1 MRFHADLH
9 VHSKYSRACSRDGDL
24 EHLAWWA
31 ARKGLSVVGT
41 GDFTHPAWSDEL
53 RAGLV
58 PAESGLFRL
67 RPELEEEVLGRL
79 PPSCRQPVR
88 FLLSTEIS
96 TIYKR
101 DERTRK
107 VHHLLYAPDFA
118 GMARITE
125 ALARVGNLASDGRP
139 ILGLDSRHL
148 LEITLSSGDGCYLVP
163 AHAWTPWFA
172 VLGSQSGFDAVQDC
186 YGDLAGHVFALETG
200 LSSDPAMNWRVSS
213 LDRYQLVSNSDAHSP
228 PMLGR
233 EATTFDTSLDYFAIL
248 HALQSGEG
256 LAGTVE
262 FFPEEGKYHLDGHR
276 ACGIR
281 TEPADTRALEGRCP
295 VCAKPLTVGVLHRV
309 EALAD
314 EAPGRRPAAR
324 PGYRSLIQLPEI
336 VGEILRVGAGAK
348 SVSRQVAG
356 LVERV
361 GPELAILDSVPLDEV
376 AAVGSSLLVE
386 ALRRLREGLVVRQAG
401 YDGVYGEIRLFRPE
415 EVEGPGG
422 TQALFR
428 APGHHNAVDRPRRPA
443 SRAREAGL
451 APPASPP
458 DEGVSPLSPPHH
470 PSPAPNGLDPE
481 QRAALA
487 AAGGALLVV
496 AGPGTGKTRLLTH
509 LVAQRITEQ
518 GVAPE
523 RCLTVTFTRRACAEL
538 RERLA
543 NLVPGWGE
551 RVHVTTFGGLGLQLV
566 REQAGRLGLDT
577 DVKVL
582 DDPGR
587 LRLVVELVGG
597 SLRGAHR
604 AAGQI
609 AERKRQRA
617 RLAVEGSRR
626 PAPTDDDLLVRYDAA
641 LAARG
646 LVDLDD
652 LSALP
657 VQLLGREPQVAEQ
670 YRDRWQLVCI
680 DEYQDL
686 DDLQY
691 ALVRLIAGRSQPASG
706 QAARPVGP
714 DPDRPVGPDPGRP
727 VGADSARPANGHPG
741 PHVCA
746 IGDPDQ
752 AIYGFRGGDVQHFL
766 RFSEDFPDAMVNELT
781 RNYRSTPTIVSAA
794 LQVVAPSTLAA
805 GRRLEAVDA
814 TEDGPIV
821 FHRARDERD
830 EALFVADTIERM
842 LGGGSFAT
850 LDRGA
855 ADGSDRPR
863 LSFADFAVLYRT
875 GSQAEVAAE
884 ALARRG
890 FPCRVRSH
898 ERLADQ
904 AGVQAVLSALRE
916 LAEGVRGRPVLRLV
930 DEAVRRAA
938 QGCVDPPDALA
949 AAAELLTPLAA
960 DCEGDVERFF
970 TEVAL
975 GAGIDAW
982 DRRADLISLLT
993 LHAAKGL
1000 EFPVVFIIGCDDGLL
1015 PLRRPGSPTGPPDAG
1030 EAPFGAPRA
1039 GGFETVDEDEERRLL
1054 FVGMT
1059 RASRRLVLTS
1069 ARSRTRW
1076 GQLQPCTPSPFL
1088 ASIDPGL
1095 VLDQTRAAFP
1105 RHPVPRQLRLL

>member
-1 MRFHADLH
+1 
-9 VHSKYSRACSRDGDL
+9 
-24 EHLAWWA
+24 
-31 ARKGLSVVGT
+31 
-41 GDFTHPAWSDEL
+41 
-53 RAGLV
+53 
-58 PAESGLFRL
+58 
-67 RPELEEEVLGRL
+67 
-79 PPSCRQPVR
+79 
-88 FLLSTEIS
+88 
-96 TIYKR
+96 
-101 DERTRK
+101 
-107 VHHLLYAPDFA
+107 
-118 GMARITE
+118 
-125 ALARVGNLASDGRP
+125 
-139 ILGLDSRHL
+139 
-148 LEITLSSGDGCYLVP
+148 
-163 AHAWTPWFA
+163 
-172 VLGSQSGFDAVQDC
+172 
-186 YGDLAGHVFALETG
+186 
-200 LSSDPAMNWRVSS
+200 MNWRVSS

-248 HALQSGEG
+248 HALKSGEG

-281 TEPADTRALEGRCP
+281 TEPADTRALDGRCP

-314 EAPGRRPAAR
+314 EAAGRRPAAR

-376 AAVGSSLLVE
+376 AAVGSPLLVE
-386 ALRRLREGLVVRQAG
+386 ALRRLREGRVVRQAG

-415 EVEGPGG
+415 EVKGPGG
-422 TQALFR
+422 TQTLFR
-428 APGHHNAVDRPRRPA
+428 APGRHSAVDRARRTP
-443 SRAREAGL
+443 SLAREAGR
-451 APPASPP
+451 APFADQPHDAASPRR
-458 DEGVSPLSPPHH
+458 PPEH
-470 PSPAPNGLDPE
+470 PSPAPVAHDPE
-481 QRAALA
+481 QRAAVA
-487 AAGGALLVV
+487 AAGSALLVV

-509 LVAQRITEQ
+509 LIAQRITDE

-523 RCLTVTFTRRACAEL
+523 RCLAVTFTRRACAEL

-543 NLVPGWGE
+543 PLVPGGGE

-566 REQAGRLGLDT
+566 REHASRLGRDPE
-577 DVKVL
+577 VKVL

-587 LRLVVELVGG
+587 VRLVLELVGG
-597 SLRGAHR
+597 SLRSAHR
-604 AAGQI
+604 AAEQI

-617 RLAVEGSRR
+617 RLALEGSRW
-626 PAPTDDDLLVRYDAA
+626 PAPPEDDLLVRYDAD

-657 VQLLGREPQVAEQ
+657 VQLLVSEPGVAEQ

-686 DDLQY
+686 DVLQY
-691 ALVRLIAGRSQPASG
+691 GLVRLIAGRSQPPPG
-706 QAARPVGP
+706 RAARPTGP
-714 DPDRPVGPDPGRP
+714 D
-727 VGADSARPANGHPG
+727 PG

-752 AIYGFRGGDVQHFL
+752 AIYGFRGGDVRHFL
-766 RFSEDFPDAMVNELT
+766 RFTEDFPDAVVKELS
-781 RNYRSTPTIVSAA
+781 RNYRSTPTIVNAA

-904 AGVQAVLSALRE
+904 AGVQTVLGALRE
-916 LAEGVRGRPVLRLV
+916 LADDGGGHPVSRLIE
-930 DEAVRRAA
+930 EAVRRAA
-938 QGCVDPPDALA
+938 QRCADSPDALA

-960 DCEGDVERFF
+960 DCGGDVERFF

-1015 PLRRPGSPTGPPDAG
+1015 PFRRAGSPARATDTGDPPFDALP
-1030 EAPFGAPRA
+1030 ANA
-1039 GGFETVDEDEERRLL
+1039 GGITAEGIAAGGIAAEDEDEERRLL

-1069 ARSRTRW
+1069 TRSRTRW
-1076 GQLQPCTPSPFL
+1076 GQVQRCTPSPFL
-1088 ASIDPGL
+1088 ADIDPGL
-1095 VLDQTRAAFP
+1095 VLDQTKTAYQ

>member
-41 GDFTHPAWSDEL
+41 GDFTHPAWSGEL
-53 RAGLV
+53 RAALV
-58 PAESGLFRL
+58 PAEAGLYRL
-67 RPELEEEVLGRL
+67 RPEREREVLGRL
-79 PPSCRQPVR
+79 PASCRQPVR

-125 ALARVGNLASDGRP
+125 ALARVGNVASDGRP

-148 LEITLSSGDGCYLVP
+148 LEITLSGGDGCYLVP

-172 VLGSQSGFDAVQDC
+172 VLGSQSGFDAVADC
-186 YGDLAGHVFALETG
+186 YGDLAGHIFALETG

-281 TEPADTRALEGRCP
+281 TEPADTRALDGRCP
-295 VCAKPLTVGVLHRV
+295 VCTKPLTVGVLHRV

-314 EAPGRRPAAR
+314 EAPGRRPPAR

-386 ALRRLREGLVVRQAG
+386 ALRRLRDGQVVRQAG
-401 YDGVYGEIRLFRPE
+401 YDGVYGEIRLFRPD

-428 APGHHNAVDRPRRPA
+428 APARHEGVDGPRGPTSA
-443 SRAREAGL
+443 ARAAEL
-451 APPASPP
+451 APFASPP
-458 DEGVSPLSPPHH
+458 DEAVPSPSPPKH
-470 PSPAPNGLDPE
+470 PSPAPDGLDPE
-481 QRAALA
+481 QRAAVA
-487 AAGGALLVV
+487 AAGSALLVV

-509 LVAQRITEQ
+509 LIAHRITDE

-523 RCLTVTFTRRACAEL
+523 RCLAVTFTRRACAEL

-543 NLVPGWGE
+543 PLVPGGEE

-566 REQAGRLGLDT
+566 REQAARLELDP

-587 LRLVVELVGG
+587 LRLVAELAGG
-597 SLRGAHR
+597 SLRAARR
-604 AAGQI
+604 AAEQI
-609 AERKRQRA
+609 AARKRERA
-617 RLAVEGSRR
+617 RVAVAGCRR
-626 PAPTDDDLLVRYDAA
+626 PAPPDDELRVRYDAA

-657 VQLLGREPQVAEQ
+657 VRLLASEPRVADQ

-691 ALVRLIAGRSQPASG
+691 GLVRLIAGSRPATG
-706 QAARPVGP
+706 QTARPDG
-714 DPDRPVGPDPGRP
+714 RAPGRQ
-727 VGADSARPANGHPG
+727 ARRPPG
-741 PHVCA
+741 PQVCA

-752 AIYGFRGGDVQHFL
+752 AIYGFRGGDVAHFL
-766 RFSEDFPDAMVNELT
+766 RFMEDFPDAVVNELT
-781 RNYRSTPTIVSAA
+781 RNYRSTPTIVKAA
-794 LQVVAPSTLAA
+794 LQVVAPTTLAS
-805 GRRLEAVDA
+805 GRRLEAA
-814 TEDGPIV
+814 DGTDDRPIV

-863 LSFADFAVLYRT
+863 LSVADFAVLYRT

-904 AGVQAVLSALRE
+904 PGVQTVLGALRE
-916 LAEGVRGRPVLRLV
+916 VAEAGGGRPVPRLIE
-930 DEAVRRAA
+930 EAVRWAA
-938 QGCVDPPDALA
+938 EGGADSPDALA
-949 AAAELLTPLAA
+949 AARELLAPLAA
-960 DCEGDVERFF
+960 DCGGDVERFL

-975 GAGIDAW
+975 GAGVDAW

-1015 PLRRPGSPTGPPDAG
+1015 PLRRAGSP
-1030 EAPFGAPRA
+1030 A
-1039 GGFETVDEDEERRLL
+1039 GGPAAGKGRSGALPTIAPLAEGTEAADEDEERRLL

-1069 ARSRTRW
+1069 TRSRTRW
-1076 GQLQPCTPSPFL
+1076 GRVQRTTPSPFL
-1088 ASIDPGL
+1088 ASIDPAL
-1095 VLDQTRAAFP
+1095 VLERTGAAYP